1 MPNTRVSSPPPPK
14 DDPRF
19 DDWMREFFR
28 RGNSGESFTQAVTA
42 ARTIAAEE
50 ADYTFSNEGTTVRVD
65 LTLPAA
71 TSGLR
76 YTFKC
81 NDTDGIRIIAAG
93 TNKIRNAATLS
104 AAGGRIDSA
113 TIGSA
118 IVLQAVN
125 TTEWWVISLIGT
137 WAVT

>member
-19 DDWMREFFR
+19 DDWMREFYR
-28 RGNSGESFTQAVTA
+28 RGNSGESYTQAITA

-50 ADYTFSNEGTTVRVD
+50 ADYTFTNEGATARVD
-65 LTLPAA
+65 FTLPAA
-71 TSGLR
+71 ARGLR

-81 NDTDGIRIIAAG
+81 NDTDGIRVIAAG

-104 AAGGRIDSA
+104 AAGGRVDST

-118 IVLQAVN
+118 ITLQALN
-125 TTEWWVISLIGT
+125 ESEWWVIAIVGT
-137 WAVT
+137 WTVT